1 MPYRPTGLRAVTR
14 TPTTTMTEH
23 HNLAPVT
30 GTGDESAAITR
41 LMSRFTIETTPKGA
55 TRIARFGDHLPAGS
69 QVYVTSLPGSD
80 FNETL
85 ATCKRL
91 ADEGMQA
98 VPHFAARSIASKDV
112 LRGYLDRA
120 TSEAGVKAVLALGG
134 ADREPAGEF
143 EDSAAMLETGL
154 FDRYGIQSIGIA
166 GHPEGSPD
174 IERIFLRDYG
184 RRKIRYAELTGA
196 HMYMVTQFVFEAQP
210 LIDWIERVR
219 SEGNALPLVVGIPG
233 PASLKS
239 LIGHATN
246 CGVGPSMKFL
256 TKQARN
262 VHKLLMLQTPDKLV
276 RDLARYADT
285 HPEVGIS
292 GIHVFTLGAFPIT
305 ARWALDLAQGRFSLT
320 DSGFDV
326 RA

>member
-1 MPYRPTGLRAVTR
+1 MFDQDNAVRNGLPSTQQPVGDVAKAITGL
-14 TPTTTMTEH
+14 M
-23 HNLAPVT
+23 
-30 GTGDESAAITR
+30 GD
-41 LMSRFTIETTPKGA
+41 FTIEVTPKGA
-55 TRIARFGDHLPAGS
+55 TKISDFRDHLKPGS
-69 QVYVTSLPGSD
+69 RVYVTSLPGSD
-80 FNETL
+80 FAETL

-91 ADEGMQA
+91 ANEGMA
-98 VPHFAARSIASKDV
+98 PVPHFTARSIPDKQT
-112 LRGYLDRA
+112 LRDYLDRA
-120 TSEAGVKAVLALGG
+120 TSEAGVRGVLALGG

-154 FDRYGIQSIGIA
+154 FDQFGIKSIGIA

-174 IERIFLRDYG
+174 IERIFLREYG
-184 RRKIRYAELTGA
+184 QRKIRYAELTGA

-210 LIDWIERVR
+210 VIDWIERVR
-219 SEGNALPLVVGIPG
+219 AEGNQLPLVVGVPG

-246 CGVGPSMKFL
+246 CGVGPSIKFL

-276 RDLARYADT
+276 RELASYAGKR
-285 HPEVGIS
+285 PEMGLS
-292 GIHVFTLGAFPIT
+292 GIHMFTLGAFATT
-305 ARWALDLAQGRFSLT
+305 AKWAADVADGRFELSENGLE
-320 DSGFDV
+320 V